1 VITVPLTTADVQSMR
16 FAYSPLAEVAESL
29 YMIASGR
36 VGLFHRPWFMAVRN
50 ELRRVDLTLLNA
62 IVPPRPLIADFLFAG
77 ATDTGTRIEDQL
89 KRVAETPVDVL
100 RRDVEAVWQDE
111 PVAPAARAVLGDPS
125 GPKRLVEAL
134 WEYWSVAIEPNW
146 RAMRAVLDDDVAHRG
161 TELTKG
167 GLGAML
173 AGLHP
178 SVSVIGDV
186 LHVDKPCP
194 NQEDL
199 ASGGMTLVPSVFT
212 WPSVIFARSESRAY
226 SLMYTARGVANPW
239 IDGKPS
245 EAGDDPLAA
254 LLGRGRAAVLTCLA
268 LPMSTTELA
277 VRLRLSPPAI
287 SQHLAILRRSGLAT
301 SWRSGRRVLYRRSAL
316 ADSIVAANTNRSLQ
330 RATRKRGTTP
340 INCQPVRHGACRDL
354 RGI

>member
-1 VITVPLTTADVQSMR
+1 LSTADVRSMR
-16 FAYSPLAEVAESL
+16 FAYSPLAEVAEGL

-50 ELRRVDLTLLNA
+50 QLRRVDLRLLNA
-62 IVPPRPLIADFLFAG
+62 IVPARPLIADFLFAG

-89 KRVAETPVDVL
+89 KLVAETPVAAL
-100 RRDVEAVWQDE
+100 RREVEAVWQGE
-111 PVAPAARAVLGDPS
+111 PVAPAARAVLDDPD
-125 GPKRLVEAL
+125 GPGRLAEAL
-134 WEYWSVAIEPNW
+134 WEYWTVAVEPHW
-146 RAMRAVLDDDVAHRG
+146 RAMRAVLDDDVAHRA

-178 SVSVIGDV
+178 SVTVIGDV
-186 LHVDKPCP
+186 LHIDKPCP

-199 ASGGMTLVPSVFT
+199 AGGGMTLVPSVFT
-212 WPSVIFARSESRAY
+212 WPTVIFARSESGPCTLTYA
-226 SLMYTARGVANPW
+226 ARGVANLW

-245 EAGDDPLAA
+245 GANDDPLAA
-254 LLGRGRAAVLTCLA
+254 LLGRGRAAVLSCLA

-277 VRLRLSPPAI
+277 VRLGLSPPAV
-287 SQHLAILRRSGLAT
+287 SQHLAILRRSGLAI

-316 ADSIVAANTNRSLQ
+316 ADSIVAANTAPN
-330 RATRKRGTTP
+330 ATTS
-340 INCQPVRHGACRDL
+340 NA
-354 RGI
+354 